1 MPSTSESSSSI
12 TFIRSEIKSLVFLVI
27 SFLSAMAFSS
37 CSMIICSKK
46 SLLASFINPLA
57 ESLRT
62 EASLLTVLTSKLLFH
77 LLVAEDNE
85 LKIDRKSTRLNSSH
99 VRISYAVFCLK
110 KKKKDNIKKT
120 LHYHYA
126 SALC

>member
-1 MPSTSESSSSI
+1 
-12 TFIRSEIKSLVFLVI
+12 
-27 SFLSAMAFSS
+27 MAFSS

-85 LKIDRKSTRLNSSH
+85 LKIKLNFSPKCEGRSEEHTSELQSRPHLVCRL
-99 VRISYAVFCLK
+99 LLEK
-110 KKKKDNIKKT
+110 KKKKKKQ
-120 LHYHYA
+120 YKK
-126 SALC
+126 